1 MITIGIAFVNNN
13 GKFALKSLGTTIG
26 GRPTGTLPQT
36 FTCERVRCE
45 RQTNRQTEQTA
56 REKRETDSKRG
67 RAGKRFYPLHVE
79 SQLPSDDSVDNNDD
93 SWPVMIGCVLV
104 SHVVSKQ
111 DANEE

>member
-36 FTCERVRCE
+36 FTYERVRCE
-45 RQTNRQTEQTA
+45 RQTNRQTDRQ
-56 REKRETDSKRG
+56 TDSQGKARDRKRG
-67 RAGKRFYPLHVE
+67 RAGKTFYPLHVE

-104 SHVVSKQ
+104 SKQ